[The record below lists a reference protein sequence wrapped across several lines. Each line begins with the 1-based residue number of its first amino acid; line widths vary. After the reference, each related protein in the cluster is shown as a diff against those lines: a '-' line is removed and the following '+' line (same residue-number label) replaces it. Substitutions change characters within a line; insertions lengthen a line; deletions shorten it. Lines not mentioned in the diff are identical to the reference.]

1 MVPLEKPLVKAGIMR
16 ADAKIRRERIIDA
29 ACDLMRTTP
38 ESAVT
43 LEAVAARAEVGIA
56 TLYRNFPTRTD
67 LDVACGLRLLGIL
80 GERIE
85 TTSSLFDGDPRT
97 HWDNLVWGLLDYGV
111 GPLVNAITLDHWHD
125 DAELAAKR
133 EETIVAFQDILDRAA
148 PAGLVPADLKPLD
161 FAAEVFVVTRPLD
174 GKLVQHDPEVQRRL
188 LGRLLTAWR
197 RES

>member
-16 ADAKIRRERIIDA
+16 ADAKLRRERIIDA

-85 TTSSLFDGDPRT
+85 TTRSLFDGDPRT

-111 GPLVNAITLDHWHD
+111 GPSSTPSPSTTGTTTPNWPRN
-125 DAELAAKR
+125 AKR
-133 EETIVAFQDILDRAA
+133 PSWPFRTSWI
-148 PAGLVPADLKPLD
+148 G
-161 FAAEVFVVTRPLD
+161 
-174 GKLVQHDPEVQRRL
+174 QRRPVSFP
-188 LGRLLTAWR
+188 RT
-197 RES
+197 

>member
-16 ADAKIRRERIIDA
+16 ADAKLRRERIIDA

-97 HWDNLVWGLLDYGV
+97 HWDNLVRGLLDYGV
-111 GPLVNAITLDHWHD
+111 GPLVNAITLDDWHD

-133 EETIVAFQDILDRAA
+133 EETIVAFQDVLDRAA